1 MPDQPDSAELPKKF
15 VMDFGPPGVPQDYV
29 APLMLAPLILDLGG
43 QVTNT
48 PVSPPNLEEARTHTY
63 TFQPVQPVPDAPGR
77 SWWAGLRRAVS
88 HLFRGASS
96 CLNIAPCLTPI
107 RFPKYERFPLN
118 QDCAAV
124 CGDLRSVFLAV
135 RPASE
140 SAGEIIVAGPG

>member
-63 TFQPVQPVPDAPGR
+63 ILPLRIMYAIRSCARALVVGGAAAGRFAPVP
-77 SWWAGLRRAVS
+77 
-88 HLFRGASS
+88 RG
-96 CLNIAPCLTPI
+96 
-107 RFPKYERFPLN
+107 E
-118 QDCAAV
+118 
-124 CGDLRSVFLAV
+124 
-135 RPASE
+135 
-140 SAGEIIVAGPG
+140 